1 MLCIPDMFFQS
12 LQSSILLSQTSLGP
26 SIAHIT
32 RKRRADRKSEQA
44 LDKDQSVC
52 CWKRYVTFRVDN
64 VMLRESLNC
73 FT

>member
-1 MLCIPDMFFQS
+1 MLYIPDMFFQS
-12 LQSSILLSQTSLGP
+12 LQTSILLSQASLWRN
-26 SIAHIT
+26 IAHIT
-32 RKRRADRKSEQA
+32 RKRRSHRKSEQA
-44 LDKDQSVC
+44 LDKDQSEC